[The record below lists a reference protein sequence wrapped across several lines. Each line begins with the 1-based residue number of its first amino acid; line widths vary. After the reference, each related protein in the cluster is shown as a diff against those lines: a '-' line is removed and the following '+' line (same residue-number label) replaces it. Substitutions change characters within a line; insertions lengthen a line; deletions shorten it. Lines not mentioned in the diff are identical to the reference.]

1 MAILFSILLYGKRG
15 WVVAAVGAFGWGALA
30 VVSFIDRNRL
40 IPWST
45 EHWFLDGAMFGPL
58 VFVGLA
64 FITDS
69 RYSSALRSPSSDAPS
84 SLPSGR
90 CSVLAGRRSAQTV
103 HDLRLRAV
111 DPEAE
116 LLAVAAQD
124 LERTASA
131 RQAREVTRCYTVLAE
146 RWKTSAN

>member
-69 RYSSALRSPSSDAPS
+69 RYSSACDRRRRMRRPPCRRVAAPCSQGDVALKQWMTSGFAPWTLKRSCWPS
-84 SLPSGR
+84 
-90 CSVLAGRRSAQTV
+90 
-103 HDLRLRAV
+103 RLRTWSA
-111 DPEAE
+111 
-116 LLAVAAQD
+116 LLRHV
-124 LERTASA
+124 RRA
-131 RQAREVTRCYTVLAE
+131 R
-146 RWKTSAN
+146 